1 MKWCCTYLLIFF
13 SINHINGQIDSR
25 QKDSLLFEMYNG
37 KNDTAKVMAYYA
49 YGDLWFDS
57 NKDTTIFYYIKG
69 KQFAHQKNN
78 YLLEAFSHSYII
90 VLLNDEGKYKEALD
104 LCIEAKA
111 LFEKANA
118 PPKQMA
124 IVHINLGNEWQYLGS
139 FKNAAT
145 HYFIGLKLSES
156 VNNIRLQSVCIN
168 NLSSL
173 YAEIK
178 DCTNQLVFAKKA
190 REISYK
196 SNDSSRIFSA
206 TINLIAAL
214 IANKQFAEAYVQLES
229 LKRMA
234 LSLNDPEY
242 QLDAAISAAEYYME
256 IDNKEQAILYFKKVL
271 AQCKEIDNKE
281 YEIAASKHLAQI
293 YYDANNNNLAKVYA
307 TQTLQLAIDTKA
319 KNEEAL
325 VIELLADIEEKNG
338 NYQSSLLL
346 RKKYEAIVDTLALES
361 SKKEV
366 LKLAAEYETEKKDL
380 QIKNLTQQNDI
391 QVLRGKRKFWVIV
404 ALVVAFVGLLLFA
417 FAQFQNFKT
426 KKILLEEQQ
435 KNALAMERLRI
446 ATDMHDDVGSGL
458 SRIRYISASIQS
470 GTTKIPDGLKKI
482 MELGD
487 DAIQKMSEIIWSLN
501 QSNQNLEELLYY
513 IRGQIG
519 EMVTNANIEF
529 ECNLPE
535 MIPVTNF
542 GWNRNRNTYLLV
554 KEAVNNAI
562 KHASAKK
569 IIVLITIQNQLH
581 IEIRDNGKGFDQ
593 SVISNQGNGLK
604 NYKKRINDLN
614 GTFELSSEIGM
625 GTTIILDIPLTA
637 I

>member
-1 MKWCCTYLLIFF
+1 MKWCCTYLFLFF
-13 SINHINGQIDSR
+13 SINHIKGQIDTK
-25 QKDSLLFEMYNG
+25 QKDSLLFEMHYG
-37 KNDTAKVMAYYA
+37 KTDTAKVMAHYA
-49 YGDLWFDS
+49 YGDLWFDVD
-57 NKDTTIFYYIKG
+57 KDTAFLYYVKG
-69 KQFAHQKNN
+69 KQFAQKKNN

-111 LFEKANA
+111 LFEKAKT

-145 HYFIGLKLSES
+145 HYFTGLKLSES
-156 VNNIRLQSVCIN
+156 INDIRLQSVCIN

-173 YAEIK
+173 YAETK
-178 DCTNQLVFAKKA
+178 DTTNQLAFAKKA
-190 REISYK
+190 KEISYK

-206 TINLIAAL
+206 AINLMAAHL
-214 IANKQFAEAYVQLES
+214 ANKQFGEAYTQLGG
-229 LKRMA
+229 LKQMA

-242 QLDAAISAAEYYME
+242 YLDAAISAAEYYME
-256 IDNKEQAILYFKKVL
+256 IKNMEQATLYFKKVL
-271 AQCKEIDNKE
+271 AQCKEVDNKE
-281 YEIAASKHLAQI
+281 YEIAATKSLANI
-293 YYDANNNNLAKVYA
+293 YFGANNIELAAFYA
-307 TQTLQLAIDTKA
+307 DQTLQLSIDTKA
-319 KNEEAL
+319 KSEEASI
-325 VIELLADIEEKNG
+325 VKLLANIEEQKG
-338 NYQSSLLL
+338 NYQSALAL
-346 RKKYEAIVDTLALES
+346 RKKYENISDTLALES
-361 SKKEV
+361 SKKEI
-366 LKLAAEYETEKKDL
+366 LKLEAEYETEKKDL

-391 QVLRGKRKFWVIV
+391 QALKGKRRFWVIV
-404 ALVVAFVGLLLFA
+404 ALIGALGGLVLFA
-417 FAQFQNFKT
+417 FAQFRNFKT
-426 KKILLEEQQ
+426 KKSLLEEQQ

-470 GTTKIPDGLKKI
+470 GTTHTPEGLKKI

-519 EMVTNANIEF
+519 EMVTNANMDF

-535 MIPVTNF
+535 IIPTTNF

-554 KEAVNNAI
+554 KESVNNAI
-562 KHASAKK
+562 KHANAKK
-569 IIVLITIQNQLH
+569 IIVRIAIQNQLH
-581 IEIRDNGKGFDQ
+581 IEIVDDGKGFDQ
-593 SVISNQGNGLK
+593 NAVSNRGNGLK
-604 NYKKRINDLN
+604 NYKKRIDDLM
-614 GTFELSSEIGM
+614 GTFEVSSEIGR
-625 GTTIILDIPLTA
+625 GATIIFDIPLTA